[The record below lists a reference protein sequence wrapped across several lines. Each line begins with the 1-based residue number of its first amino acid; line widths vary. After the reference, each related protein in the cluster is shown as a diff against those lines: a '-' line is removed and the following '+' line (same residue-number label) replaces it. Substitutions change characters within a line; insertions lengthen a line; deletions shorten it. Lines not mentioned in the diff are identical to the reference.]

1 MLSPQALF
9 ALTYVS
15 AVPLI
20 AFSIV
25 AGMNNKPRAKK
36 WYGVFGVIFLLSL
49 LLPIFFFLL
58 NYYRIK

>member
-20 AFSIV
+20 AFSIETDM
-25 AGMNNKPRAKK
+25 ANNPRTKK
-36 WYGVFGVIFLLSL
+36 WCGVFGVIFFV
-49 LLPIFFFLL
+49 IAVVAYVFFLIEL
-58 NYYRIK
+58 VSY

>member
-20 AFSIV
+20 AFSIE
-25 AGMNNKPRAKK
+25 ADMNNKPRAKK
-36 WYGVFGVIFLLSL
+36 WYGIFGVIFFVIAVVAYIFFLIELLS
-49 LLPIFFFLL
+49 
-58 NYYRIK
+58 Y